1 MKIDFN
7 ENTNE
12 NILSEEVIK
21 LKEIITKLESSL
33 NENLSIYF
41 QFLSEQAKKENYL
54 EIHWPFFDFG
64 ITLMLSIIKEK
75 FLISVLNHNDSIVY
89 GNLLIEGY
97 PCISI
102 DELDKLGRWNNYSE
116 NKLSILKPF

>member
-1 MKIDFN
+1 VKIDFD
-7 ENTNE
+7 ENANE

-33 NENLSIYF
+33 NENLSNYF

-97 PCISI
+97 PCISN
-102 DELDKLGRWNNYSE
+102 DELEKLGMWKNYSE
-116 NKLSILKPF
+116 NKLKIFKPF

>member
-1 MKIDFN
+1 M
-7 ENTNE
+7 ENE

-33 NENLSIYF
+33 NENLSVYF

-97 PCISI
+97 PCISN
-102 DELDKLGRWNNYSE
+102 DELEKLGMWKNYSE
-116 NKLSILKPF
+116 NKLKIFKPF

>member
-1 MKIDFN
+1 VKIDFD
-7 ENTNE
+7 EMENE

-64 ITLMLSIIKEK
+64 ITLMLSVIKEK
-75 FLISVLNHNDSIVY
+75 FLISILNHNDSIVY

-97 PCISI
+97 PCI
-102 DELDKLGRWNNYSE
+102 DNEELDKLGRWNNYSE
-116 NKLSILKPF
+116 NKLKILKPF